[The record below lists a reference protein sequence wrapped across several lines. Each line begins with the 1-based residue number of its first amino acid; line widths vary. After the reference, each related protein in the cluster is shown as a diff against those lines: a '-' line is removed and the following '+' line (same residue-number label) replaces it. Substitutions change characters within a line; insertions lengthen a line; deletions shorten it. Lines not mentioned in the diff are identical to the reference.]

1 LPFLTIG
8 LIYMVIGL
16 ANKDKWKESQPVTAK
31 QKKITVGLI
40 AAGIVVFLLVLAIYL
55 LRVLE

>member
-1 LPFLTIG
+1 
-8 LIYMVIGL
+8 MVIGL